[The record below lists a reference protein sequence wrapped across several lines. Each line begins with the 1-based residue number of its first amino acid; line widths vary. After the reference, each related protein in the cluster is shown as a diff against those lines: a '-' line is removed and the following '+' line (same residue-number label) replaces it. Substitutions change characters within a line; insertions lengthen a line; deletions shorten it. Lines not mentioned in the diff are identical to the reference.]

1 MREPTAYRRLEQIFR
16 KAGILGD
23 TLSVLSWDQ
32 STMMPDGA
40 AESRADQMALLKSLS
55 HEMITAPEIPDLLDQ
70 AEAEISD
77 PWQSANVREMRREWI
92 HSAALPADLVEA
104 MTKASSAC
112 EMVWRQAR
120 PAADFA
126 MVLPKLKDVLAL
138 VRETGQAKAEKL
150 GVDVYDALLD
160 QFEPDGRS
168 AEIDAVFADLE
179 SFLPAFLA
187 RALEAQ
193 DRRPTPSLPAGP
205 FPTDKQR
212 ALGLEFM
219 KALGFDFN
227 HGRLD
232 ISFHPFCGGN
242 PDDVRIT
249 TRYDEADFTSAMMGV
264 LHETGHALYERGLPN
279 GRWRHQPV
287 SRARGM
293 QMHESQS
300 LLMEMQ
306 ACRSREFMGYAAP
319 RIQAAFG
326 GTGPEWDADNLYRL
340 GTRVEPGFIRVDADE
355 VTYPAHVIIRYRLE
369 KQMVEGTLALDDLP
383 DAWNEG
389 YQRLLGI
396 TPPDARLGV
405 LQDIHWYCGLWGY
418 FPTYTLGAMTAAQL
432 FAAAQKADASI
443 MPALRRGDF
452 SPLLGWLKTNIHAK
466 GSSLSTREL
475 LIEATGAPLDAGVFE
490 AHLERRY
497 I

>member
-1 MREPTAYRRLEQIFR
+1 MREPTAYQRLEEIFR

-40 AESRADQMALLKSLS
+40 AESRADQMALLKSIS

-70 AEAEISD
+70 AEAEVSD
-77 PWQSANVREMRREWI
+77 PWQRANVREMRREWI

-104 MTKASSAC
+104 VTKASSAC
-112 EMVWRQAR
+112 EMVWRQAK
-120 PAADFA
+120 PAADFT
-126 MVLPKLKDVLAL
+126 MVLPKLKELLAL

-150 GVDVYDALLD
+150 SVGVYDALLD

-168 AEIDAVFADLE
+168 SEIDAVFADLE
-179 SFLPAFLA
+179 NFLPSFLA
-187 RALEAQ
+187 RALEVQ
-193 DRRPTPSLPAGP
+193 GQRPAPKLPTGP
-205 FPTDKQR
+205 FPTDRQR

-219 KALGFDFN
+219 TALGFDFN

-287 SRARGM
+287 SHARGM

-319 RIQAAFG
+319 RMQAVFG

-340 GTRVEPGFIRVDADE
+340 GTQVERGFIRVDADE

-383 DAWNEG
+383 EAWNDG
-389 YQRLLGI
+389 YRRLLGI
-396 TPPDARLGV
+396 TPPDAKLGV

-418 FPTYTLGAMTAAQL
+418 FPTYTLGAMSAAQL
-432 FAAAQKADASI
+432 FDAAKKADASI
-443 MPALRRGDF
+443 MPALALGDF
-452 SPLLGWLKTNIHAK
+452 APLLGWLKTNIHAK

-475 LIEATGAPLDAGVFE
+475 LIEATGAPLDARVFK

-497 I
+497 L